1 MAATAN
7 GNGDRPTRVGIFGWG
22 IVAPRSATVDE
33 FRTNLAAGGS
43 WLEPFE
49 EFGPNNFLVGRPKFD
64 PADYK
69 AWIDERHAPNRYP
82 RLVDKMDPTTLF
94 AVGAFIQALSQ
105 NPGLEQELQDLGQA
119 AHVYVGTGLGALP
132 TIFDQ
137 SIAYHRAWRR
147 WNYFWAQAE
156 RNEALTRFRD
166 SGEPPEGCSAEDVP
180 RDPEEVVRGQ
190 GRNLAEEEWDAFWTE
205 RSVLLAEYLD
215 DLEEIESLAVTG
227 DVEAGKRKLLREKQR
242 RHTRL
247 RDKYGAPDPPWASVS
262 PNLLWNIHNT
272 PASQISIVGG
282 ITGASFAPVAA
293 CSTFGVTL
301 KFAIDAIRRG
311 EAKAVVMGATDPPPH
326 PLTVSAFFNARVLA
340 SARGVS
346 KPLSELRGTHVSGGA
361 ALWIVGDY
369 DHMTAR
375 GFKPLGLE
383 PLSVGVTSDADHI
396 ITPSKEGPQQAI
408 RTALAGAA
416 VTPDDVAGWDLHAT
430 ATPGD
435 YLEVENL
442 RDLLPESVL
451 VTARKGTFGHG
462 MGASGGWELT
472 AQYLGYSEGELA
484 PTPLAEGEL
493 NEMIRGLHRRFVFD
507 AGCAATGKVVG
518 KLSMGVGGINAC
530 VISRPWK

>member
-190 GRNLAEEEWDAFWTE
+190 GR
-205 RSVLLAEYLD
+205 
-215 DLEEIESLAVTG
+215 
-227 DVEAGKRKLLREKQR
+227 
-242 RHTRL
+242 
-247 RDKYGAPDPPWASVS
+247 
-262 PNLLWNIHNT
+262 
-272 PASQISIVGG
+272 
-282 ITGASFAPVAA
+282 
-293 CSTFGVTL
+293 
-301 KFAIDAIRRG
+301 
-311 EAKAVVMGATDPPPH
+311 
-326 PLTVSAFFNARVLA
+326 
-340 SARGVS
+340 
-346 KPLSELRGTHVSGGA
+346 
-361 ALWIVGDY
+361 
-369 DHMTAR
+369 
-375 GFKPLGLE
+375 
-383 PLSVGVTSDADHI
+383 
-396 ITPSKEGPQQAI
+396 
-408 RTALAGAA
+408 
-416 VTPDDVAGWDLHAT
+416 
-430 ATPGD
+430 
-435 YLEVENL
+435 
-442 RDLLPESVL
+442 
-451 VTARKGTFGHG
+451 
-462 MGASGGWELT
+462 
-472 AQYLGYSEGELA
+472 
-484 PTPLAEGEL
+484 
-493 NEMIRGLHRRFVFD
+493 
-507 AGCAATGKVVG
+507 
-518 KLSMGVGGINAC
+518 
-530 VISRPWK
+530 